1 MRRHTIR
8 PDACRTRGLTLLEVL
23 LSLGILATV
32 LIAVSPIVD
41 SGMRTAVRSEGELR
55 ALLECQSRLNRMA
68 AGLDPV
74 VAVSGSKCEDHPDL
88 KCDVQVAPASTPGL
102 WHVTVTV
109 TWQAADAVGS
119 VPVTLHRW
127 MRLAPPRDSRPS
139 IDLKSEGLRS

>member
-1 MRRHTIR
+1 
-8 PDACRTRGLTLLEVL
+8 LTLLEVL

-74 VAVSGSKCEDHPDL
+74 VTISGSKCENHPDL

-102 WHVTVTV
+102 SHVTVTV
-109 TWQAADAVGS
+109 TWQAGDAVGA

-127 MRLAPPRDSRPS
+127 MRSAPPHDSRPS
-139 IDLKSEGLRS
+139 IDLKSEGMRS